1 MINEYIIFYGYDVTK
16 LAAYIDNWVDTNSIR
31 TDDVLLEFTYSGYS
45 ETPGYIGK
53 VLTPFNRSNNLVD
66 PTVLILSQ
74 EEKQSIKNKC
84 LLLFG
89 KIIESLTNDKDMFES
104 DSDFDDAIREITT
117 ISVTE
122 PMLQWI
128 SVV

>member
-16 LAAYIDNWVDTNSIR
+16 LAAYIDNWVDINSIR
-31 TDDVLLEFTYSGYS
+31 IDDVLLEFTYSGYS

-53 VLTPFNRSNNLVD
+53 VLTPFNHSNNLLD
-66 PTVLILSQ
+66 PTVLILTE
-74 EEKQSIKNKC
+74 EEKQSIKEKC
-84 LLLFG
+84 ILLFS

-104 DSDFDDAIREITT
+104 QEDFDEAIREITAV
-117 ISVTE
+117 SLTE